1 MSTEA
6 GLQSQRQRRVWGP
19 LGAAWKTIH
28 TSSNSNIH
36 VTAPH
41 VEPLSPPQTCRIDPG
56 ELPVAVTWHHRP
68 LAPLTLPSLGAADG
82 NPGALVQSSTDS
94 QREPRQTRSSAES
107 CSSRSCRPPD
117 RGSNL

>member
-41 VEPLSPPQTCRIDPG
+41 VEPLSPPKPAGSTPVNYLLLLPG
-56 ELPVAVTWHHRP
+56 IIGPSRCHAWEALTGTLEPSCKARP
-68 LAPLTLPSLGAADG
+68 TPNGSLGRHEVQPNLAHHVAAVLQIAD
-82 NPGALVQSSTDS
+82 
-94 QREPRQTRSSAES
+94 QTYSA
-107 CSSRSCRPPD
+107 
-117 RGSNL
+117 

>member
-68 LAPLTLPSLGAADG
+68 LTLPSLGAADG

-107 CSSRSCRPPD
+107 CSSRSCRPAD